1 MSARSDHHQQNEER
15 APLLPFP
22 AQALRAALLI
32 AVPTGALFGGFA
44 ANTDISPGT
53 ALFCWLGFNALA
65 YAVFDRQMRE
75 LWRMRRAVRRLT
87 RQESADREA
96 ETEAAEESQDFSA
109 EIDRLSADLAQAR
122 ARAMAGEAALRAV
135 LDSLQLPVIT
145 FDRNRQLRFLNL
157 SARDLLGAVPEG
169 RDFAAAL
176 RNPDV
181 LAAVDRV
188 IRGGASEDAEFQ
200 VYQPVQRR
208 LRVRI
213 EALPALSGANRTYV
227 AMIDDLTDSDRM
239 REMRS
244 DFVAD
249 VSHELRTPLA
259 SVLSIVETLNGAAKD
274 DPAAQQRFLSMLEE
288 QARRMARIVEDLL
301 SLSRIEMHEHQAP
314 TGVAQLNEV
323 LNNVAN
329 VCQFAARERD
339 MRVELDLPD
348 HLDVV
353 GDSHELTR
361 LFQNLLDNALKYGD
375 RGTTVTVSGSAAGGI
390 ARVSVRDRGPGIP
403 REHIPRLTERFY
415 RVDKGRSRAAGGTGL
430 GLAIVKHVINRHR
443 GNLKVASVENEGST
457 FTVELPLAPG

>member
-1 MSARSDHHQQNEER
+1 MTTDVDQREGEEA

-22 AQALRAALLI
+22 EQALRLGLMV
-32 AVPTGALFGGFA
+32 AVPTGAVFGGFA
-44 ANTDISPGT
+44 ANTDISPQT
-53 ALFCWLGFNALA
+53 ALLCWLGFNALSLA
-65 YAVFDRQMRE
+65 LIRRQLRE
-75 LWRMRRAVRRLT
+75 LWRMRRALRRLARPGEIEDGET
-87 RQESADREA
+87 DSEDGRNADVA
-96 ETEAAEESQDFSA
+96 A
-109 EIDRLSADLAQAR
+109 EIDRLSAGMMEER

-135 LDSLQLPVIT
+135 LDSLQLPVLI
-145 FDRNRQLRFLNL
+145 FDNGRRLRFLNL
-157 SARDLLGAVPEG
+157 SARDLLGSVPEG

-188 IRGGASEDAEFQ
+188 IWGGASEDAEFQ
-200 VYQPVQRR
+200 VHQPVYRR

-213 EALPALSGANRTYV
+213 EPLPALTGAPRTYV

-259 SVLSIVETLNGAAKD
+259 SVLSIVETLNGAARD
-274 DPAAQQRFLSMLEE
+274 DPEAQKRFLRILEE
-288 QARRMARIVEDLL
+288 QATRMARIVEDLL

-314 TGVAQLNEV
+314 TGVTQLNEV
-323 LNNVAN
+323 LRNVADAS
-329 VCQFAARERD
+329 QFAARDREMRIEIDMPER
-339 MRVELDLPD
+339 
-348 HLDVV
+348 LDVQ
-353 GDSHELTR
+353 GDAHELGR
-361 LFQNLLDNALKYGD
+361 LFQNLVDNALKYGD
-375 RGTTVTVSGSAAGGI
+375 QGTAVTVRGAVDGRMARVTVS
-390 ARVSVRDRGPGIP
+390 DRGPGIP

-430 GLAIVKHVINRHR
+430 GLAIVKHVVNRHR
-443 GNLKVASVENEGST
+443 GNLKVSSVENEGST